1 MQTINNIQD
10 LKDHFG
16 CEQIT
21 GIQRSIFKSTECG
34 CIFNETTTGVSVCG
48 YAEGSDAECE
58 PHRLDYPFNITQ
70 FYIELQQAD
79 DEGVEMW
86 NEWNSMDPDAD
97 DDMQSI
103 IDADDKERAADMNA
117 TLRDIGG
124 GL

>member
-1 MQTINNIQD
+1 MQTINNIRD

-16 CEQIT
+16 CKQIT
-21 GIQRSIFKSTECG
+21 GIQRAIFKSTECG

-58 PHRLDYPFNITQ
+58 PHRLDYPFNITE
-70 FYIELQQAD
+70 FYVRLEAAD
-79 DEGVEMW
+79 KEGVEMW
-86 NEWNSMDPDAD
+86 YEWDSMDPDAEEDTTRAED
-97 DDMQSI
+97 DRQR
-103 IDADDKERAADMNA
+103 ADDINE